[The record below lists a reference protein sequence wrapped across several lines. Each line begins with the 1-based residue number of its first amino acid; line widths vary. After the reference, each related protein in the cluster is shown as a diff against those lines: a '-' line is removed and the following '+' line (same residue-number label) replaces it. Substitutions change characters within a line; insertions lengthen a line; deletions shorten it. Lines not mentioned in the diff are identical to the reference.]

1 MKLNLPKR
9 LDVRGAS
16 LVDYGIIVGLV
27 ATVSVAAIVASGG
40 EVKEAYCSASNGMNN
55 VTKNDKNPSCYT
67 NPEEG
72 IELANGNRFVDAE
85 EEPQANFTDVEFS
98 QETSDD
104 RTVMVERSQ
113 DTAQLG
119 FSNGMF
125 QVASLEATPMSSD
138 GSFILNTSL
147 ASRDEYDP
155 NRDIA
160 SCYSLGT
167 DIRTICSES
176 GPNASISVPKEAVA
190 YGYLVSVIEDTDMPW
205 ENTVAINIPSG
216 GAVAPGNWN
225 VTVKRAEAAPV
236 VENVNFAFGPQTFGG
251 GDAGW
256 TYGPFANIEGKFN
269 RPISFQAISQ
279 AGDTRNRQVCYKA
292 TPDAAAECSNSTSSD
307 TGVSIQVPAGAAQ
320 IGYRVELPQ
329 QTIGDDWVATERFSL
344 ISETVAVASEDVVM
358 TRPNEPRNNG
368 GVASAFA
375 ETYNYLES
383 DTGLTEGEFINLT
396 GERNVPINL
405 YMVRHSDSNTDYYR
419 SACYKTTIGGDGI
432 CSPST
437 RSNTSIS
444 WSVPEA
450 AVQVGY
456 EITLPATK
464 VGGAWQTKETIQLDH
479 GRLIN
484 QAAVIVRP
492 NEQAQGGGVETAF
505 TSPYQ
510 FQQTDTGWTDG
521 EFIKLT
527 GERNVNL
534 TMTMSRQNT
543 ADYYRKA
550 CYKDTSGAL
559 SCGTSTRSNS
569 IARHTIPLEAV
580 EIGYQFQ
587 LPAEAVSANP
597 YTYKESIQV
606 QGASAVQVN
615 QMVVIE
621 RPNEAQNNGGTVTF
635 ANNSHDF
642 AATDEGWVE
651 NLFALSPER
660 NVSLTLVVRYDS
672 VSPYRRRQGCHRMV
686 AGGELTCGDIEY
698 TGYSD
703 NVYHTIPVGAVE
715 AGYRYQ
721 LPAAG
726 TNFSAKE
733 LIQITGGGAP
743 TPYNAWVFVT
753 RPAS

>member
-16 LVDYGIIVGLV
+16 LVDYGMIVGLV

-40 EVKEAYCSASNGMNN
+40 EVKEAYCAASNGMNN
-55 VTKNDKNPSCYT
+55 ITKNNKNPSCYT

-98 QETSDD
+98 QDTSDD
-104 RTVMVERSQ
+104 RVVLVERSQ

-119 FSNGMF
+119 FSNGIF

-138 GSFILNTSL
+138 GSFILNTTL

-225 VTVKRAEAAPV
+225 LTVKRAEAAPV
-236 VENVNFAFGPQTFGG
+236 VENVNFAFGPQTFE
-251 GDAGW
+251 GDDEGW
-256 TYGPFANIEGKFN
+256 IYGPFTNIEGKFN
-269 RPISFQAISQ
+269 RPIYFNAVSQ
-279 AGDTRNRQVCYKA
+279 DGDDRMRQVCYKA
-292 TPDAAAECSNSTSSD
+292 TPEAAPECSNSTSS
-307 TGVSIQVPAGAAQ
+307 TSGVSIQVPAGASE

-329 QTIGDDWVATERFSL
+329 QSIGDDWIATERFSL
-344 ISETVAVASEDVVM
+344 SSEQVVVASEDVVI
-358 TRPNEPRNNG
+358 TRPNVPRDNG
-368 GVASAFA
+368 GVASEFS
-375 ETYNYLES
+375 ETYTFAES

-405 YMVRHSDSNTDYYR
+405 HMARDSQTSTDYYR
-419 SACYKTTIGGDGI
+419 SACYKTTIGGNAI

-437 RSNTSIS
+437 RSNTNIN
-444 WSVPEA
+444 WSVPET

-456 EITLPATK
+456 KITLPATQI
-464 VGGAWQTKETIQLDH
+464 GGGWQTKETIQLDY
-479 GRLIN
+479 GKLIN
-484 QAAVIVRP
+484 QKSVIVRP
-492 NEQAQGGGVETAF
+492 NEQAQGGGVEKAF
-505 TSPYQ
+505 ASPYQ
-510 FQQTDTGWTDG
+510 FQQTDTGWTEG

-550 CYKDTSGAL
+550 CYKDMSGAL
-559 SCGTSTRSNS
+559 SCSASTRSNT

-587 LPAEAVSANP
+587 LPAEAVGANP

-606 QGASAVQVN
+606 QGAGAVQVN
-615 QMVVIE
+615 QMVTIE
-621 RPNEAQNNGGTVTF
+621 RPNAAPNNGGAVTF

-651 NLFALSPER
+651 NFFALSPER
-660 NVSLTLVVRYDS
+660 NINLTFQMRYEDRN
-672 VSPYRRRQGCHRMV
+672 PRRSRQACYRMV
-686 AGGELTCGDIEY
+686 AGGELSCGDIED

-703 NVYHTIPVGAVE
+703 NIYYTIPVGAIE
-715 AGYRYQ
+715 AGYRYK

-726 TNFSAKE
+726 TNFSERE
-733 LIQITGGGAP
+733 LIQITGGSPA
-743 TPYNAWVFVT
+743 PYNVWVTVN